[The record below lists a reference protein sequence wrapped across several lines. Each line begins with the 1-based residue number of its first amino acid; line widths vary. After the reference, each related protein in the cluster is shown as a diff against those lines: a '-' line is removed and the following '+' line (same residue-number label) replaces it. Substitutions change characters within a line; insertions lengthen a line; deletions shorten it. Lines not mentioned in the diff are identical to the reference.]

1 MQPISDQA
9 AVDILNI
16 GSMNDAAAPEGA
28 ASI

>member
-16 GSMNDAAAPEGA
+16 CSMNDAAAPKGA
-28 ASI
+28 API